1 MSSSEIVESFLRGE
15 ISRRTLVRRLMGVG
29 VSMSAAVAYSELLR
43 PEWAL
48 AAEQCTPEF
57 YELYGFYGDCDHY
70 EHYEQPPPKENPP
83 PENKPPENKPP
94 ENNPPPPQD
103 TTRPVTGMK
112 ISKLSLVS
120 LLVTGKLVVDFTM
133 NEPGSV
139 SFTVTLA
146 NAGGSDAGAEDAK
159 RLVVARGSTTF
170 GKAGKKR
177 VRLKLT
183 RRARRI
189 LKKRRR
195 ATLRIRA
202 RAVDRAGNA
211 RVRTSTL
218 KLR

>member
-15 ISRRTLVRRLMGVG
+15 ISRRTLVRRLVAVG

-48 AAEQCTPEF
+48 AAEECTPEF

-70 EHYEQPPPKENPP
+70 EHPPPPQNPP
-83 PENKPPENKPP
+83 PEQKPPEYKPP
-94 ENNPPPPQD
+94 DNPPGPTPD
-103 TTRPVTGMK
+103 TTAPGTHMK
-112 ISKLSLVS
+112 VSKLSLVT

-133 NEPGSV
+133 SEPGSV
-139 SFTVTLA
+139 AFTVTLA
-146 NAGGSDAGAEDAK
+146 QAHASDASAEDAR
-159 RLVVARGSTTF
+159 RLVVARGNAKFT
-170 GKAGKKR
+170 KAGRKR

-183 RRARRI
+183 RKARRV

-195 ATLRIRA
+195 ATLRVRA
-202 RAVDRAGNA
+202 RAVDGAGNA
-211 RVRTSTL
+211 RVRTATL